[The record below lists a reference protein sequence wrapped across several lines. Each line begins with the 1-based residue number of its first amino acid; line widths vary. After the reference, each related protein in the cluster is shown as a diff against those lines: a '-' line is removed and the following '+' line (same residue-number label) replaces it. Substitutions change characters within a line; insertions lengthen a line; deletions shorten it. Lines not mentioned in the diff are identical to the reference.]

1 MANYKDKL
9 PGGLADNKKP
19 TDFSKKALAKGMKV
33 ELEHT
38 SDPSLARE
46 IAMDHLT
53 EDPQYYDKL
62 ESIESKRIKHH
73 IDLPEDI
80 LVIQDVFKKNGYKLY
95 LVGGAVRD
103 ALSGATPK
111 DYDLATDA
119 LPDEV
124 NRMLSPI
131 YKMLPVGEAFGI
143 WLAVTPTGEYEIAT
157 FREDI
162 GMGRRPD
169 EVKFTTIENDVN
181 RRDLTINAL
190 FYDIDKEEIVDLVG
204 GVEDL
209 KNGIVR
215 SVGDPTQ
222 RFNED
227 RLRILRAIR
236 FAGITGSEL
245 DPAMRDSLTRDA
257 SLRGVSN
264 ERIKDEFLKGILKAS
279 SVVYFMTMLDKYNLF
294 NWIFPKLNINAD
306 YIEEKDY
313 IVTLATLLKENDSI
327 ELEKVLNQQTYTNKE
342 VASILFLL
350 SLIYLNQDNAY
361 EIKKKQSNAGITND
375 QIISFARHNDLDT
388 SLIQKFIQYQ
398 PSIKARDVMDKYN
411 ITPGPEVGKYI
422 KQMETD
428 AFKNLVFNESYQFKY
443 IKNFT
448 NYA

>member
-1 MANYKDKL
+1 MAEYKDKL
-9 PGGLADNKKP
+9 PGGLADDKKP
-19 TDFSKKALAKGMKV
+19 TDFSEEALAKGIEV

-38 SDPSLARE
+38 SDRALARE

-53 EDPQYYDKL
+53 EDPRYYDKL
-62 ESIESKRIKHH
+62 ESIEGKRIKHH
-73 IDLPEDI
+73 IDLPDDV
-80 LVIQDVFKKNGYKLY
+80 LVMRDVFKKNGYKLY

-103 ALSGATPK
+103 ALSGLTPK

-124 NRMLSPI
+124 NKMLSPI

-143 WLAVTPTGEYEIAT
+143 WLAVTPSGEYEIAT

-162 GMGRRPD
+162 GSGRRPD
-169 EVKFTTIENDVN
+169 DVKFTTIENDVN

-215 SVGDPTQ
+215 SVGDPTE

-245 DPAMRDSLTRDA
+245 DPAMHDSLIKNA
-257 SLRGVSN
+257 SLEGISK
-264 ERIKDEFLKGILKAS
+264 ERIRDEFLKGISKAS
-279 SVVYFMTMLDKYNLF
+279 SVVYFMNMLDQYNLF
-294 NWIFPKLNINAD
+294 DWIFPKLNINGN

-313 IVTLATLLKENDSI
+313 IVNLATLLKENDSI
-327 ELEKVLNQQTYTNKE
+327 ELERILNQQTYTRKE
-342 VASILFLL
+342 IADIMFLINL
-350 SLIYLNQDNAY
+350 LHLNQDNAY
-361 EIKKKQSNAGITND
+361 DIKKKQSRTTLSED
-375 QIISFARHNDLDT
+375 QIIKFAEYNNLDM
-388 SLIQKFIQYQ
+388 SLIRRFLRYQ
-398 PSIKARDVMDKYN
+398 IGVKAQDVMDKYD
-411 ITPGPEVGKYI
+411 IKPGPEMGKYI
-422 KQMETD
+422 KQMELD
-428 AFKNLVFNESYQFKY
+428 KFRDINESVQLKY
-443 IKNFT
+443 IKRYNQF
-448 NYA
+448 